1 MTQNP
6 NILAGLRAL
15 VEQIDLI
22 EKQNAARSAMPPQPG
37 NHATQPDSSGH
48 EFIAIGESRLW
59 PAAAPARAARPMS
72 SSSSATNGRAAT
84 IAKRL
89 GVSSRN
95 FHTVAHAMGRDVFA
109 N

>member
-15 VEQIDLI
+15 VEQIDMI
-22 EKQNAARSAMPPQPG
+22 EKQNAARSALPIPQANQAAPQPE
-37 NHATQPDSSGH
+37 ATAN
-48 EFIAIGESRLW
+48 EFITMSDSRLW
-59 PAAAPARAARPMS
+59 TAASQTRAPRPSAS
-72 SSSSATNGRAAT
+72 SNGRAAT

-95 FHTVAHAMGRDVFA
+95 FHHVAHAIGRDTFA